1 MDILFLIPSA
11 SNLIIYSIRITLS
24 ISNWLNFT
32 HCCFFFQNLHKHAAV
47 PLSNCLSMADKERIE
62 HSIKTKRKEVSSI
75 SGSAN
80 RSSSAAEYCPYKHGQ
95 VIIAKAFL
103 GETQQA
109 SEHSKWW
116 AALYIVDILLREL
129 FLRNLSFADG
139 KLTKLR
145 VFRQELTT
153 QGLCF
158 DHNWAQRISHVIT
171 LMK

>member
-1 MDILFLIPSA
+1 MDILFLIPGA

-129 FLRNLSFADG
+129 FLRNLSFADEE
-139 KLTKLR
+139 TIR
-145 VFRQELTT
+145 F
-153 QGLCF
+153 
-158 DHNWAQRISHVIT
+158 A
-171 LMK
+171 